1 MILLDT
7 DHLSILINASASS
20 HGILLERI
28 EAAYTDAYGIPVV
41 AAEEQSR
48 GWLALIA
55 RHKDVEKQVVAYEN
69 FAKLLEFLGSWKI
82 VRFDARSA
90 ESFKSLRKQLRRL
103 GTQDLK
109 IAAIALA
116 NDALLLSANLRDYQ
130 QDPGLKVE
138 DWLS

>member
-7 DHLSILINASASS
+7 DHLSILVNANAGA
-20 HGILLERI
+20 HGVLLERI
-28 EAAYTDAYGIPVV
+28 EAADTDLFGIPVV
-41 AAEEQSR
+41 AAEEQCR

-55 RHKDVEKQVVAYEN
+55 RQKEVERQVLAYEN
-69 FAKLLEFLGSWKI
+69 FAQLLEFLGNWEI
-82 VRFDARSA
+82 ARFDTRSA
-90 ESFKSLRKQLRRL
+90 AEFKSLRKQLRRL

-116 NDALLLSANLRDYQ
+116 NEALLLSANLRDFQ
-130 QDPGLKVE
+130 QVPGLNVE